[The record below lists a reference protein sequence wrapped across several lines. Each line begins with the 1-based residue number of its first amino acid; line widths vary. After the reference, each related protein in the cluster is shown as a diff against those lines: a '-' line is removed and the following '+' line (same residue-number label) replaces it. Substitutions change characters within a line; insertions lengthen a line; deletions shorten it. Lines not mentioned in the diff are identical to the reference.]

1 MKITGLILGWIA
13 FAGNILGL
21 IVCGL
26 LIPLY
31 VYIGENAWY
40 YASSIGES
48 YDLELGSIT
57 IVIVCSIFLV
67 VNIAAIILWIVAK
80 SIKNYKAKK
89 VLYII
94 YAVVGGTI
102 FAIASGIILA
112 IDAHSHTKLKLELP
126 VQEVNL

>member
-67 VNIAAIILWIVAK
+67 VNIAAIILWIVAI
-80 SIKNYKAKK
+80 SIKYYKAKK

>member
-21 IVCGL
+21 IVCAL

-67 VNIAAIILWIVAK
+67 VNIAAIILWIVAI

>member
-21 IVCGL
+21 IVCAL

-31 VYIGENAWY
+31 VYMAENAWY
-40 YASSIGES
+40 YTSSISES
-48 YDLELGSIT
+48 YNLELGSIT

-67 VNIAAIILWIVAK
+67 VNIAAIILWIVAI

>member
-67 VNIAAIILWIVAK
+67 VNIAAIILWIVAI